1 MEAPGLGM
9 KIFETLWMM
18 IYCMR
23 SYLLLVTGSKLSIK
37 IEKGFQNA
45 SKVGEKG
52 LERKYFQFNITSEA
66 KEFLQ

>member
-1 MEAPGLGM
+1 
-9 KIFETLWMM
+9 MM
-18 IYCMR
+18 IYVMS
-23 SYLLLVTGSKLSIK
+23 SYLMVVTGAKLSIK

-52 LERKYFQFNITSEA
+52 PERKYFQFNITSEP

>member
-1 MEAPGLGM
+1 
-9 KIFETLWMM
+9 MM
-18 IYCMR
+18 IYVMR
-23 SYLLLVTGSKLSIK
+23 SYLLVVTGAKLSIK

-52 LERKYFQFNITSEA
+52 PERKYFQFNITSEP